1 MFCSGSARHRLR
13 TLTQPY
19 FERVALSGSDGW
31 DAEGVVEEVVRL
43 ERWGLVLIATDDP
56 AYLITGEDFD
66 HPSA

>member
-1 MFCSGSARHRLR
+1 M
-13 TLTQPY
+13 T
-19 FERVALSGSDGW
+19 LSGSDGW

-56 AYLITGEDFD
+56 TDLITGAAFD